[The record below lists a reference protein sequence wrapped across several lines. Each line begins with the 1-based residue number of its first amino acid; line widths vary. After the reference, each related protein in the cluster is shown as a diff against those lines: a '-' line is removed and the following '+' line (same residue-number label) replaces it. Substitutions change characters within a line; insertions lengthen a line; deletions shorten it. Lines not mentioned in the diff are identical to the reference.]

1 MRLFKSLFILL
12 IGMISLNVTA
22 ANHSTHEQKQKTVI
36 QKGFQ
41 SPIVIVNTM
50 SNDFVFSNDSLQITP
65 GVIEIY
71 LFKNYN
77 EKTNTLAIIT
87 DVGWRLYSK
96 NYKQIPYK
104 EKLLE
109 NYNLSFKSKFNYLE
123 YLSRHN
129 C

>member
-1 MRLFKSLFILL
+1 MRFIQSLFMLL
-12 IGMISLNVTA
+12 IGMLSFTVTA
-22 ANHSTHEQKQKTVI
+22 ANHSTQEQKQKTVI
-36 QKGFQ
+36 QKEFQ
-41 SPIVIVNTM
+41 NPIVLVNTI
-50 SNDFVFSNDSLQITP
+50 SNDFVFTNESIGLNQTQTH
-65 GVIEIY
+65 Y

-96 NYKQIPYK
+96 NYKQIPFK

-109 NYNLSFKSKFNYLE
+109 NYNLPFKSKFNYLE

>member
-1 MRLFKSLFILL
+1 
-12 IGMISLNVTA
+12 MISLTVTA
-22 ANHSTHEQKQKTVI
+22 ANHSTQEQKQKTVI
-36 QKGFQ
+36 QKEFQ
-41 SPIVIVNTM
+41 AHFIIVSTL
-50 SNDFVFSNDSLQITP
+50 SDDYVFIYDNMEFAKAIN
-65 GVIEIY
+65 EIY

-77 EKTNTLAIIT
+77 KKTNNLAIIT
-87 DVGWRLYSK
+87 DVGWRLYCK

-109 NYNLSFKSKFNYLE
+109 NYNLLFKSKFNYLE

>member
-12 IGMISLNVTA
+12 IGMISLTVTA
-22 ANHSTHEQKQKTVI
+22 ANHSTQEQKQKTVI
-36 QKGFQ
+36 QKEFQ
-41 SPIVIVNTM
+41 SPVVVVNTL
-50 SNDFVFSNDSLQITP
+50 SDDFVFINDS
-65 GVIEIY
+65 VVSIENQTHY

-77 EKTNTLAIIT
+77 ESTNTLAIIT
-87 DVGWRLYSK
+87 DVGWQLYGK